1 MPIGCTITRGFPDA
15 GSVRPCIVAACPAE
29 GSRRSTADLVA
40 FRAEGTGY
48 YLVPLQV
55 LAPFAVVGAPRRPTS
70 SSPTSPPRR

>member
-15 GSVRPCIVAACPAE
+15 RQRAALHRGGMSGGE

-40 FRAEGTGY
+40 FRVEGTGY

-55 LAPFAVVGAPRRPTS
+55 LAPFAVVGAPRATDVGN
-70 SSPTSPPRR
+70 